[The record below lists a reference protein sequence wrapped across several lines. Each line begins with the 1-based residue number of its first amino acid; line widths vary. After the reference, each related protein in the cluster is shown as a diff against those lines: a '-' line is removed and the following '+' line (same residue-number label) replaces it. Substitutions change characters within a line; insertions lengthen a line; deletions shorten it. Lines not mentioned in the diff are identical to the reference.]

1 MSFQST
7 ALMTLPSVIDT
18 PAAMDSYIRHVE
30 SLLAAEKA
38 EAASLRSM
46 SSASLKSASSTS
58 SRSSLLKKV
67 FKKEKK
73 IPSEAPSAKAERKAL
88 KAEATATYLAIR

>member
-1 MSFQST
+1 MSFQSS
-7 ALMTLPSVIDT
+7 ALMTLPAVLDT
-18 PAAMDSYIRHVE
+18 PAAMDSYVKHVE

-38 EAASLRSM
+38 EAASL
-46 SSASLKSASSTS
+46 KSTSSTS
-58 SRSSLLKKV
+58 SRSTLLKKV

-73 IPSEAPSAKAERKAL
+73 TPSETPSAKAERKAL